1 MGRAISMVPGSED
14 VRRKLEQAQRNLEQ
28 LKYEEENRQRRI
40 ARRKG
45 RQESRRIKPQS
56 RSNWWLKPF
65 LSGITIVGLLILIA
79 WFWPLVQKFLQ

>member
-28 LKYEEENRQRRI
+28 LKGEEEARQRPI

-56 RSNWWLKPF
+56 RSIWWLKPL
-65 LSGITIVGLLILIA
+65 LSTTAIVGLLILVA
-79 WFWPLVQKFLQ
+79 WYWPLIQKFLQ